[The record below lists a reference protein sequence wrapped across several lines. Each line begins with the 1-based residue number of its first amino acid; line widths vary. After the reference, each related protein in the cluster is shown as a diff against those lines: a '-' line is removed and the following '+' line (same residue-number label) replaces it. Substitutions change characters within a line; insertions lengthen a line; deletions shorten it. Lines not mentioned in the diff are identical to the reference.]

1 MPQHDFTGGQYP
13 VLPLRT
19 EVHLPGKV
27 ASLEIGRDTSIRAVE
42 AAAKDDNQIVVIPQR
57 NPATRDVNP
66 RDLVEVGVLSE
77 IVQVIKHSPGRF
89 TAVVRFG
96 RRVKID
102 AIVATEPYL
111 VGAVSPLVVTSS
123 VDDAELA
130 ALAKTARDHLAI
142 LIAESHA
149 DAKGKD
155 GKDGD
160 KGRESEKA
168 EKKAAEKGAERGE
181 GKGESKGEGKGEG
194 KSKRK
199 DEPRRE
205 ETARDALAALA
216 AVTDPDLVVDHA
228 VPYVDLER
236 EELLELLLET
246 DSKKRLDT
254 VMVPLERR
262 ATVLR
267 LKGEIGA
274 ELEGESSRTHRESV
288 LRDRMRQIQE
298 ELGEA
303 DDNAEVD
310 ELRVKV
316 DASKMPDEV
325 RAAARKQ
332 LARMAGMSTQSPEF
346 SIARTYVETLCD
358 IPFGIHTLDRIDVP
372 AARAILEAE
381 HAGLAKIK
389 KRILEFI
396 AVRKLAPHKQGP
408 ILLFV
413 GPPGVGKTSLGRS
426 IAHALERKYVR
437 VSLGGVR
444 DEAEVRGHR
453 RTYIG
458 ALPGRIVSS
467 LKKAGSM
474 NPVFVLDE
482 IDKMTADM
490 RGDPAAA
497 MLEVLDPEQNKEF
510 TDHYIEV
517 PVDLSK
523 VMFIATANSL
533 DNIPGPLIDRM
544 ELIEL
549 PGYTALEK
557 LAIARRHLVPKQT
570 AEHGIE
576 KDKLEIDD
584 AALTDVIHGWTR
596 EAGVRNLEREIA
608 SLCRAAAVRL
618 ASGDATSVPIGA
630 GDLANLLGPAKFSSD
645 VAGRKP
651 EVGVITGLA
660 WTPTGG
666 DVMFIET
673 RAFQG
678 KGELRLTGQLGDVMK
693 ESATAAHSWV
703 RSNAARLGID
713 SDMIAATDLHV
724 HLPQGGVKKDGPSAG
739 VALTVA
745 LVSALSKRPIRNDIA
760 ITGEIDLRGH
770 ALPVG
775 GIKEKLLAAHR
786 AGIKVVFVPERNAKD
801 LIDIPEEIRN
811 DLEIRF
817 MSRIDDA
824 LAVALGPAPV
834 ETEAPPSSMPP
845 PVTGGGRVPA
855 ERLPS

>member
-1 MPQHDFTGGQYP
+1 MPQTPFTGGQYP

-96 RRVKID
+96 RRVKVD
-102 AIVATEPYL
+102 GVVASEPFL
-111 VGAVSPLVVTSS
+111 VAAVSPLPVTSS
-123 VDDAELA
+123 VSATELS
-130 ALAKTARDHLAI
+130 ALARTARDHLAI
-142 LIAESHA
+142 LIAESHGGKE
-149 DAKGKD
+149 AKE
-155 GKDGD
+155 GD
-160 KGRESEKA
+160 KADKDKA
-168 EKKAAEKGAERGE
+168 DKPERGE
-181 GKGESKGEGKGEG
+181 RGEKGEKGEK
-194 KSKRK
+194 
-199 DEPRRE
+199 EPRRKDDPRRQ
-205 ETARDALAALA
+205 ETAREALAALA

-236 EELLELLLET
+236 EDLLQLLLET

-254 VMVPLERR
+254 VLVPLERR

-310 ELRVKV
+310 ELRTKV
-316 DASKMPDEV
+316 DQSKMPDEV
-325 RAAARKQ
+325 RAAAKKQ
-332 LARMAGMSTQSPEF
+332 LARMAGMATQSPEF

-358 IPFGIHTLDRIDVP
+358 IPFGVQTQDRIDVP

-381 HAGLAKIK
+381 HAGLDKVK

-408 ILLFV
+408 ILLFL

-458 ALPGRIVSS
+458 ALPGRIVGG

-523 VMFIATANSL
+523 IMFIATANSL
-533 DNIPGPLIDRM
+533 ENIPGPLIDRM
-544 ELIEL
+544 EIIEL

-557 LAIARRHLVPKQT
+557 LAIAKRHLVPKQT
-570 AEHGIE
+570 GEHGIE

-584 AALTDVIHGWTR
+584 AALLDMIHGWTR

-608 SLCRAAAVRL
+608 SLCRFAAVQL
-618 ASGDATSVPIGA
+618 ASGAAAHVHIAQPEVSDI
-630 GDLANLLGPAKFSSD
+630 LGPQRFTSD

-703 RSNAARLGID
+703 RSNATRLGID
-713 SDMIAATDLHV
+713 SDKIANTDLHI

-745 LVSALSKRPIRNDIA
+745 LVSALSRRPIRNDVA

-775 GIKEKLLAAHR
+775 GIKEKVLAAHR

-801 LIDIPEEIRN
+801 LIELPPEVRDELDIR
-811 DLEIRF
+811 L
-817 MSRIDDA
+817 MKRIDDA
-824 LAVALGPAPV
+824 LAVALEPAPLAA
-834 ETEAPPSSMPP
+834 EAPPSSMPP
-845 PVTGGGRVPA
+845 PVTGSGRVPA

>member
-1 MPQHDFTGGQYP
+1 MSPHDPHATSGQYP

-19 EVHLPGKV
+19 EVHLPGRV

-42 AAAKDDNQIVVIPQR
+42 ASARDDNQIVVIPQR

-77 IVQVIKHSPGRF
+77 IVQVIKHSPSRF

-102 AIVATEPYL
+102 GIVAAEPFL
-111 VGAVSPLVVTSS
+111 IAAVSPLPVESS
-123 VDDAELA
+123 VPAATLA
-130 ALAKTARDHLAI
+130 ALAKTARDHLSV
-142 LIAESHA
+142 LIAESHT
-149 DAKGKD
+149 GKD
-155 GKDGD
+155 KD
-160 KGRESEKA
+160 K
-168 EKKAAEKGAERGE
+168 E
-181 GKGESKGEGKGEG
+181 GKGEPA
-194 KSKRK
+194 RA
-199 DEPRRE
+199 D
-205 ETARDALAALA
+205 TAREALSALA

-228 VPYVDLER
+228 VPYVDLDR
-236 EELLELLLET
+236 DELLALLVET
-246 DSKKRLDT
+246 DPKKRLDK
-254 VMVPLERR
+254 VLAPLERK
-262 ATVLR
+262 AKVLR

-274 ELEGESSRTHRESV
+274 ELEGETSRSHRERV

-303 DDNAEVD
+303 DENAEVD
-310 ELRVKV
+310 ELRARV

-332 LARMAGMSTQSPEF
+332 LSRMAGMATASPEF
-346 SIARTYVETLCD
+346 SIARTYVETLCE
-358 IPFGIHTLDRIDVP
+358 IPFGILTEDLIDVP

-381 HAGLAKIK
+381 HAGLDKVK
-389 KRILEFI
+389 KRILEFM

-426 IAHALERKYVR
+426 IATALGRKYVR

-458 ALPGRIVSS
+458 ALPGRIVSG

-510 TDHYIEV
+510 TDHYVEV
-517 PVDLSK
+517 AVDLSK
-523 VMFIATANSL
+523 VMFICTANSL
-533 DNIPGPLIDRM
+533 DNIPSPLLDRM
-544 ELIEL
+544 EMVEL
-549 PGYTALEK
+549 PGYTAVEK
-557 LAIARRHLVPKQT
+557 LAIATRHLVPKQT
-570 AEHGIE
+570 GEHGIE
-576 KDKLEIDD
+576 KDKLTIDD
-584 AALTDVIHGWTR
+584 EALAEVIHGWTR

-608 SLCRAAAVRL
+608 SLCRAAAVKL
-618 ASGDATSVPIGA
+618 ASGEATEVHVGTD
-630 GDLANLLGPAKFSSD
+630 DLTELLGPARFTSD
-645 VAGRKP
+645 SAGREP
-651 EVGVITGLA
+651 EVGVTTGLA

-673 RAFQG
+673 RTFRG

-703 RSNAARLGID
+703 RSNAARLGIEQD
-713 SDMIAATDLHV
+713 HLAGLDLHV
-724 HLPQGGVKKDGPSAG
+724 HLPQGAVKKDGPSAG

-745 LVSALSKRPIRNDIA
+745 LVSALTDKPVRHDVA
-760 ITGEIDLRGH
+760 ITGEIDLRGR

-786 AGIKVVFVPERNAKD
+786 AGIKVVFLPARNAKD
-801 LIDIPEEIRN
+801 LIDIPPEIR
-811 DLEIRF
+811 DELDIRL
-817 MSRIDDA
+817 MERIDDA
-824 LAVALGPAPV
+824 LAVALAPV
-834 ETEAPPSSMPP
+834 PPADPSDPAVPP
-845 PVTGGGRVPA
+845 PAAGPRSVG
-855 ERLPS
+855 EQLPS

>member
-1 MPQHDFTGGQYP
+1 MPQHPFTGGQYP

-57 NPATRDVNP
+57 NPATRDVNA

-96 RRVKID
+96 RRVHVD
-102 AIVATEPYL
+102 GVVASEPFL
-111 VGAVSPLVVTSS
+111 VAAVSPLPVTSS
-123 VDDAELA
+123 VSPAELA
-130 ALAKTARDHLAI
+130 ALAKNARDHLAI
-142 LIAESHA
+142 LIAEAHS
-149 DAKGKD
+149 GKD
-155 GKDGD
+155 KNKDGD
-160 KGRESEKA
+160 K
-168 EKKAAEKGAERGE
+168 E
-181 GKGESKGEGKGEG
+181 GKEGKEA
-194 KSKRK
+194 KRK

-205 ETARDALAALA
+205 ETAREALAALA

-228 VPYVDLER
+228 VPYVDLDR
-236 EELLELLLET
+236 EELLQLLLET
-246 DSKKRLDT
+246 DSKKRIDAVL
-254 VMVPLERR
+254 VPLERR

-288 LRDRMRQIQE
+288 LRERMRQIQE

-310 ELRVKV
+310 ELRTKV
-316 DASKMPDEV
+316 DQSKMPDEV
-325 RAAARKQ
+325 RAAAKKQ
-332 LARMAGMSTQSPEF
+332 LARMAGMATQSPEF

-358 IPFGIHTLDRIDVP
+358 IPFGIQTPDRIDVP

-381 HAGLAKIK
+381 HAGLDKIK

-458 ALPGRIVSS
+458 ALPGRIVTG
-467 LKKAGSM
+467 LKKATSM

-523 VMFIATANSL
+523 VMFICTANSI
-533 DNIPGPLIDRM
+533 DSIPGPLLDRM

-576 KDKLEIDD
+576 KDKMEISDE
-584 AALTDVIHGWTR
+584 ALTDVIHGWTR

-608 SLCRAAAVRL
+608 SLCRYAAVKL
-618 ASGDATSVPIGA
+618 ASGEAEAVNIGKD
-630 GDLANLLGPAKFSSD
+630 DLTDILGPAKFSSD
-645 VAGRKP
+645 MAGRKP

-678 KGELRLTGQLGDVMK
+678 KGDLRLTGQLGDVMK

-703 RSNAARLGID
+703 RANAARLGIE
-713 SDMIAATDLHV
+713 SDKIAATDLHI
-724 HLPQGGVKKDGPSAG
+724 HLPQGAVKKDGPSAG

-745 LVSALSKRPIRNDIA
+745 LVSALSRRPIRNDVA

-786 AGIKVVFVPERNAKD
+786 AGIKVVFVPERNSKD
-801 LIDIPEEIRN
+801 LIDIPPEIRN
-811 DLEIRF
+811 DLDIRL
-817 MSRIDDA
+817 MSKIDDA
-824 LAVALGPAPV
+824 LAVALEAAPV
-834 ETEAPPSSMPP
+834 EEPAPSSMPP
-845 PVTGGGRVPA
+845 PAMGGGGQLPI
-855 ERLPS
+855 ERMPS

>member
-1 MPQHDFTGGQYP
+1 MNETFTGGQYP

-27 ASLEIGRDTSIRAVE
+27 ASLEIGREASIRAVE

-96 RRVKID
+96 RRVKVD
-102 AIVATEPYL
+102 GIVASEPFL
-111 VGAVSPLVVTSS
+111 VAAVSPLAVTTSATA
-123 VDDAELA
+123 AELA
-130 ALAKTARDHLAI
+130 AKARTARDHLAI
-142 LIAESHA
+142 LIA
-149 DAKGKD
+149 DAHSGKPGAGGKD
-155 GKDGD
+155 REAGD
-160 KGRESEKA
+160 KEG
-168 EKKAAEKGAERGE
+168 GE
-181 GKGESKGEGKGEG
+181 GKAR
-194 KSKRK
+194 SKRK
-199 DEPRRE
+199 DEPRP
-205 ETARDALAALA
+205 ETAREALAALA

-236 EELLELLLET
+236 DDLLALLLET
-246 DSKKRLDT
+246 DPDRRLDT
-254 VMVPLERR
+254 VLLPLERR
-262 ATVLR
+262 AEVLR

-274 ELEGESSRTHRESV
+274 ELEGETSRAHRESV
-288 LRDRMRQIQE
+288 LRERMRQIQE

-310 ELRVKV
+310 ELRARV

-332 LARMAGMSTQSPEF
+332 LARMAGMATASPEF

-358 IPFGIHTLDRIDVP
+358 LPFGTQTTDRVDVA

-381 HAGLAKIK
+381 HAGLDKIK

-396 AVRKLAPHKQGP
+396 AVRKLAPQKQGP

-426 IAHALERKYVR
+426 IAHSLERKYVR
-437 VSLGGVR
+437 ISLGGVR

-458 ALPGRIVSS
+458 ALPGRIIAS

-497 MLEVLDPEQNKEF
+497 MLEVLDPEQNKDF

-533 DNIPGPLIDRM
+533 DSIPGPLLDRM

-549 PGYTALEK
+549 PGYTSLEK

-576 KDKLEIDD
+576 KDRLVIDD
-584 AALTDVIHGWTR
+584 EALAEVIHGWTR

-608 SLCRAAAVRL
+608 SLCRAAAVKL
-618 ASGDATSVPIGA
+618 ASGEAEAVHVTAADIPE
-630 GDLANLLGPAKFSSD
+630 LLGPQRFTSD
-645 VAGRKP
+645 LAGRKP

-678 KGELRLTGQLGDVMK
+678 KGDLRLTGQLGDVMK

-703 RSNAARLGID
+703 RSNAARLGIEAD
-713 SDMIAATDLHV
+713 KIATTDLHV
-724 HLPQGGVKKDGPSAG
+724 HLPQGAVKKDGPSAG
-739 VALTVA
+739 VALTLA
-745 LVSALSKRPIRNDIA
+745 LVSALSGRPVRNDVA
-760 ITGEIDLRGH
+760 ITGEIDLRGR

-786 AGIKVVFVPERNAKD
+786 AGIQVVFVPERNAKD
-801 LIDIPEEIRN
+801 LIDIPPEVRAELDIR
-811 DLEIRF
+811 L
-817 MSRIDDA
+817 MQRIDDA
-824 LAVALGPAPV
+824 LAVALEPAPPAGD
-834 ETEAPPSSMPP
+834 APPTPVPP
-845 PVTGGGRVPA
+845 PAAGGGRVPA
-855 ERLPS
+855 GPLPS

>member
-1 MPQHDFTGGQYP
+1 MSPTPARPAEFVGGQYP

-19 EVHLPGKV
+19 EVHLPGRV

-77 IVQVIKHSPGRF
+77 IVQVVKHSPGRF

-96 RRVKID
+96 RRVKVD
-102 AIVATEPYL
+102 GIVASEPFL
-111 VGAVSPLVVTSS
+111 VAAVSPLQHRPS
-123 VDDAELA
+123 VAQGELVA
-130 ALAKTARDHLAI
+130 MAKQAKDHLAI
-142 LIAESHA
+142 LIAEAHSRK
-149 DAKGKD
+149 DKGKPD
-155 GKDGD
+155 D
-160 KGRESEKA
+160 KED
-168 EKKAAEKGAERGE
+168 KAAAAATQK
-181 GKGESKGEGKGEG
+181 
-194 KSKRK
+194 
-199 DEPRRE
+199 
-205 ETARDALAALA
+205 ETAREALAALA

-228 VPYVDLER
+228 VPYVDLDR
-236 EELLELLLET
+236 DELLALLIET
-246 DSKKRLDT
+246 DPARRLEK
-254 VMVPLERR
+254 VLLPLERK
-262 ATVLR
+262 AAVLK

-274 ELEGESSRTHRESV
+274 ELEGETSRTHREKV

-303 DDNAEVD
+303 DENAEVD
-310 ELRVKV
+310 ELRAKV

-332 LARMAGMSTQSPEF
+332 LARMAGMATASPEF
-346 SIARTYVETLCD
+346 SIARTYVETLLD
-358 IPFGIHTLDRIDVP
+358 IPFGTITEDRIDVP

-381 HAGLAKIK
+381 HAGLDKIK

-396 AVRKLAPHKQGP
+396 AVRKLAPQKQGP

-426 IAHALERKYVR
+426 IAQSLGRKYVR
-437 VSLGGVR
+437 ISLGGVR
-444 DEAEVRGHR
+444 DEAEIRGHR

-458 ALPGRIVSS
+458 ALPGRIVAG

-510 TDHYIEV
+510 TDHYVEV

-523 VMFIATANSL
+523 IMFIATANSL
-533 DNIPGPLIDRM
+533 DSIPGPLLDRM

-557 LAIARRHLVPKQT
+557 QAIAKRHLVPKQT

-576 KDKLEIDD
+576 KDKLTIDD
-584 AALTDVIHGWTR
+584 DALLDLIHGWTR

-608 SLCRAAAVRL
+608 SLCRAAAVKL
-618 ASGDATSVPIGA
+618 ASGEAESVHLGA
-630 GDLANLLGPAKFSSD
+630 ADLPEILGPARVTSD
-645 VAGRKP
+645 VAGRRP

-666 DVMFIET
+666 DVMFIEA

-678 KGELRLTGQLGDVMK
+678 KGDLRLTGQLGDVMK

-703 RSNAARLGID
+703 RSNAARLGIEHD
-713 SDMIAATDLHV
+713 KILATDIHV
-724 HLPQGGVKKDGPSAG
+724 HLPQGAVKKDGPSAG
-739 VALTVA
+739 VALTIA
-745 LVSALSKRPIRNDIA
+745 LVSAVSGRPVRNDVA
-760 ITGEIDLRGH
+760 ITGEIDLRGR

-786 AGIKVVFVPERNAKD
+786 AGIKVVFVPARNEKD
-801 LIDIPEEIRN
+801 LIDVPPEVKAELDIR
-811 DLEIRF
+811 L
-817 MSRIDDA
+817 MQRIDDA
-824 LAVALGPAPV
+824 MAVALGPKPA
-834 ETEAPPSSMPP
+834 ESDTPPAIPP
-845 PVTGGGRVPA
+845 PTSTGGTRGVT

>member
-1 MPQHDFTGGQYP
+1 MTQQTFTGGQYP

-96 RRVKID
+96 RRVKVD
-102 AIVATEPYL
+102 GIVANEPFL
-111 VGAVSPLVVTSS
+111 VAAVSPLAVTSS
-123 VDDAELA
+123 VSPTELA
-130 ALAKTARDHLAI
+130 AKARAARDHLAI
-142 LIAESHA
+142 LIA
-149 DAKGKD
+149 DAHSGKEAKD
-155 GKDGD
+155 GE
-160 KGRESEKA
+160 KGEKGEKSEKG
-168 EKKAAEKGAERGE
+168 EKEA
-181 GKGESKGEGKGEG
+181 
-194 KSKRK
+194 KRK

-216 AVTDPDLVVDHA
+216 AVTDSDLVVDHA

-236 EELLELLLET
+236 EDLLQLLLET
-246 DSKKRLDT
+246 DSRKRLDT
-254 VMVPLERR
+254 VLVPLERR

-274 ELEGESSRTHRESV
+274 KLEGETSRTHRESV
-288 LRDRMRQIQE
+288 LRERMRQIQE

-303 DDNAEVD
+303 DENAEVD
-310 ELRVKV
+310 ELRVRV
-316 DASKMPDEV
+316 DQSKMPDEV

-332 LARMAGMSTQSPEF
+332 LARMAGMATASPEF

-358 IPFGIHTLDRIDVP
+358 IPFGVQTDDRIDVP

-381 HAGLAKIK
+381 HAGLDKIK

-444 DEAEVRGHR
+444 DEAEIRGHR

-458 ALPGRIVSS
+458 ALPGRIVSN

-523 VMFIATANSL
+523 VMFICTANSL
-533 DNIPGPLIDRM
+533 ENIPGPLLDRM

-557 LAIARRHLVPKQT
+557 LAIAKRHLVPKQT

-576 KDKLEIDD
+576 KDKMEIDD
-584 AALTDVIHGWTR
+584 EALRDVIHGWTR

-608 SLCRAAAVRL
+608 SLCRYAAVKL
-618 ASGDATSVPIGA
+618 ASGEATSVPITA
-630 GDLANLLGPAKFSSD
+630 GLVSDILGPAKFSSD
-645 VAGRKP
+645 MAGRKP

-678 KGELRLTGQLGDVMK
+678 KGDLRLTGQLGDVMK

-713 SDMIAATDLHV
+713 SDKIAATDLHV
-724 HLPQGGVKKDGPSAG
+724 HLPQGAVKKDGPSAG

-745 LVSALSKRPIRNDIA
+745 LVSALSQRPVRNDVA

-786 AGIKVVFVPERNAKD
+786 AGIKVVFVPERNRKD
-801 LIDIPEEIRN
+801 LLDIPEEIRN
-811 DLEIRF
+811 ELDIRF
-817 MSRIDDA
+817 MTKIDDA
-824 LAVALGPAPV
+824 LAIALEPAPPPA
-834 ETEAPPSSMPP
+834 EAPPSMPP
-845 PVTGGGRVPA
+845 PTSAGGPVPA
-855 ERLPS
+855 ENLS

>member
-1 MPQHDFTGGQYP
+1 MPQTPFTGGQYP

-96 RRVKID
+96 RRVRVD
-102 AIVATEPYL
+102 GVVASEPFL
-111 VGAVSPLVVTSS
+111 VAAVSPLNVTSS
-123 VDDAELA
+123 VPPSELA
-130 ALAKTARDHLAI
+130 SLAKTARDHLAI
-142 LIAESHA
+142 LIAEAHSGKE
-149 DAKGKD
+149 KGKE
-155 GKDGD
+155 G
-160 KGRESEKA
+160 EK
-168 EKKAAEKGAERGE
+168 E
-181 GKGESKGEGKGEG
+181 GKEGKETREA
-194 KSKRK
+194 KRK
-199 DEPRRE
+199 EEPRRE
-205 ETARDALAALA
+205 ETAREALAALA

-236 EELLELLLET
+236 DELLALLLET
-246 DSKKRLDT
+246 DSKKRLDAVLT
-254 VMVPLERR
+254 PLERR

-288 LRDRMRQIQE
+288 LRERMRQIQE

-310 ELRVKV
+310 ELRTKV
-316 DASKMPDEV
+316 DQSKMPDEV
-325 RAAARKQ
+325 RAAAKKQ
-332 LARMAGMSTQSPEF
+332 LARMAGMATQSPEF

-358 IPFGIHTLDRIDVP
+358 IPFGTITPDRIDVP

-381 HAGLAKIK
+381 HAGLDKIK

-396 AVRKLAPHKQGP
+396 AVRKLAPQKQGP

-458 ALPGRIVSS
+458 ALPGRIIGG

-510 TDHYIEV
+510 TDHYVEV

-533 DNIPGPLIDRM
+533 DTIPGPLLDRM

-576 KDKLEIDD
+576 KDKLDI
-584 AALTDVIHGWTR
+584 TDEAISDIIHGWTR
-596 EAGVRNLEREIA
+596 EAGVRNLERELA
-608 SLCRAAAVRL
+608 SLCRSAAVKL
-618 ASGDATSVPIGA
+618 ASGEAETVAVGKDELTDI
-630 GDLANLLGPAKFSSD
+630 LGPAKFSSD
-645 VAGRKP
+645 MAGRKP

-678 KGELRLTGQLGDVMK
+678 KGDLRLTGQLGDVMK

-703 RSNAARLGID
+703 RSNAARLGIE
-713 SDMIAATDLHV
+713 SDKIAATDLHI
-724 HLPQGGVKKDGPSAG
+724 HLPQGAVKKDGPSAG

-745 LVSALSKRPIRNDIA
+745 LVSALSRRPVRNDVA

-786 AGIKVVFVPERNAKD
+786 AGIKVVFVPERNEKD
-801 LIDIPEEIRN
+801 LIELPPEVRN
-811 DLEIRF
+811 DLDIRL
-817 MSRIDDA
+817 MKKIDDA
-824 LAVALGPAPV
+824 LNVALEPMPLAEPA
-834 ETEAPPSSMPP
+834 PSSMPP
-845 PVTGGGRVPA
+845 PGVGSGGQVPVN
-855 ERLPS
+855 LPS

>member
-1 MPQHDFTGGQYP
+1 MPPETFTGGQYP

-19 EVHLPGKV
+19 EVHLPGRV

-96 RRVKID
+96 RRVKVD
-102 AIVATEPYL
+102 GIVASEPFL
-111 VGAVSPLVVTSS
+111 IANVSPLPVSSS
-123 VDDAELA
+123 VPAGELA
-130 ALAKTARDHLAI
+130 QKSRQARDHLAI
-142 LIAESHA
+142 LIA
-149 DAKGKD
+149 DAHSGKEAKEKEA
-155 GKDGD
+155 KDKEKEGD
-160 KGRESEKA
+160 EPEKA
-168 EKKAAEKGAERGE
+168 EKKK
-181 GKGESKGEGKGEG
+181 ESK
-194 KSKRK
+194 R
-199 DEPRRE
+199 EPRRE
-205 ETARDALAALA
+205 ETAREALAALA
-216 AVTDPDLVVDHA
+216 AVTDPDLLVDHA

-236 EELLELLLET
+236 EELLQLLLET
-246 DSKKRLDT
+246 DSNKRLDT
-254 VMVPLERR
+254 VLVPLERR

-274 ELEGESSRTHRESV
+274 ELEGETSRTHRESV
-288 LRDRMRQIQE
+288 LRERMRQIQE

-310 ELRVKV
+310 ELRVRV
-316 DASKMPDEV
+316 DQSKMPDEV

-332 LARMAGMSTQSPEF
+332 LARMAGMATASPEF

-358 IPFGIHTLDRIDVP
+358 IPFGTITQDRIDVP

-381 HAGLAKIK
+381 HAGLDKIK

-396 AVRKLAPHKQGP
+396 AVRKLAPQKQGP

-437 VSLGGVR
+437 ISLGGVR
-444 DEAEVRGHR
+444 DEAEIRGHR

-533 DNIPGPLIDRM
+533 DTIPGPLLDRM

-549 PGYTALEK
+549 PGYTSLEK
-557 LAIARRHLVPKQT
+557 LAIAKRHLLPKQT

-576 KDKLEIDD
+576 KDKLEIVDE
-584 AALTDVIHGWTR
+584 ALSETIHGWTR

-608 SLCRAAAVRL
+608 SLCRAAAVKL
-618 ASGDATSVPIGA
+618 ASGEAESVHISAAELPEI
-630 GDLANLLGPAKFSSD
+630 LGPAKFSSD
-645 VAGRKP
+645 MAGRKP

-660 WTPTGG
+660 WTPVGG

-713 SDMIAATDLHV
+713 GDRIAATDLHV
-724 HLPQGGVKKDGPSAG
+724 HLPQGAVKKDGPSAG
-739 VALTVA
+739 VALTLA
-745 LVSALSKRPIRNDIA
+745 LVSALSRRPVRNDVA

-801 LIDIPEEIRN
+801 LIDIPPEVKNELDIR
-811 DLEIRF
+811 L
-817 MSRIDDA
+817 MSKIDDA
-824 LAVALGPAPV
+824 LAVALEEAPV
-834 ETEAPPSSMPP
+834 TTEPPPSSMPP
-845 PVTGGGRVPA
+845 PVASGGRVPA
-855 ERLPS
+855 ENLPS